1 MLQKEILE
9 FLDKN
14 RSDEFPPKDIAKGLG
29 KISKRDV
36 NNITRL
42 LRKLLAA
49 CDVLQPKEIK
59 GKYGCIPFWLKKQ
72 VDLLRAV
79 RVCANERS
87 TFFAKNIVN
96 EMKEVEQN
104 TETSAY

>member
-1 MLQKEILE
+1 
-9 FLDKN
+9 
-14 RSDEFPPKDIAKGLG
+14 
-29 KISKRDV
+29 
-36 NNITRL
+36 
-42 LRKLLAA
+42 
-49 CDVLQPKEIK
+49 
-59 GKYGCIPFWLKKQ
+59 

-104 TETSAY
+104 TKTSAY